1 MLKTKIQPIHE
12 SLLVESL
19 PASSSTGRMA
29 SGPPDV
35 ANRRRGRT
43 STHRSPADVTHKSL
57 ADVTHKSPADVT
69 HKPVNS
75 EYPRKRPSVVRFGS
89 KRSFEGAG
97 LHSKSAP
104 APFYRCVDRRLI
116 SKCSIT
122 LHYGAQDYIDF
133 TRRRSSSSKDD
144 ERDDISSN
152 ARNMSAAKK
161 VLAKMKRMSLLTN
174 DQATMRD
181 DNGNIIARLFNNTK
195 TNTVYLFRNK
205 PSYHRQS
212 PIAQENAKKMFGN
225 SGTKYRLFK
234 YAKVEICR
242 NKALYM
248 VADGQTSRG
257 VVVYKTIYVAH
268 LRQQDKIIKIKSFN
282 TSNVVANIRFD
293 KYGAA
298 AVFHIEEG
306 VDVAAIIAIEQAVY
320 ATDEGY
326 FYLEINQ

>member
-1 MLKTKIQPIHE
+1 MLKSKVDPIHV
-12 SLLVESL
+12 SLVVESF
-19 PASSSTGRMA
+19 PALSSTGRKT
-29 SGPPDV
+29 SGPPAV
-35 ANRRRGRT
+35 ANRRRVRT
-43 STHRSPADVTHKSL
+43 STHRSL
-57 ADVTHKSPADVT
+57 ADAAVR
-69 HKPVNS
+69 PVNPEHPS
-75 EYPRKRPSVVRFGS
+75 KRTSVVRFGS

-122 LHYGAQDYIDF
+122 LHYGALDYVDC

-144 ERDDISSN
+144 ARDDSSSN
-152 ARNMSAAKK
+152 TRNTSTTQN
-161 VLAKMKRMSLLTN
+161 VVAKMRRMSLLTN
-174 DQATMRD
+174 DETTMRD
-181 DNGNIIARLFNNTK
+181 GNGNIIARLFNNTK
-195 TNTVYLFRNK
+195 SNTVYLFRTK

-212 PIAQENAKKMFGN
+212 PIAQTNAKKMFGD
-225 SGTKYRLFK
+225 SGTKTRLYK
-234 YAKVEICR
+234 YAKVESLHD
-242 NKALYM
+242 KAIYM
-248 VADGQTSRG
+248 ITDGQTSRG

-268 LRQQDKIIKIKSFN
+268 LRQQDKIVKIKSFN
-282 TSNVVANIRFD
+282 TSNVVATIRFD

-306 VDVAAIIAIEQAVY
+306 VDIAAIIAIEQAVY